1 MDYKRY
7 HNECLRMQQRMR
19 DWLDLPTHSEA
30 RELEQAFQQLED
42 DVQVQKN
49 VHSIRDRLKRIDSLL
64 NSIDEAVMSHGHVDE
79 LQDWVRDSL
88 QKIR

>member
-19 DWLDLPTHSEA
+19 DWLDMPSHAQA
-30 RELEQAFQQLED
+30 RELDRAFQQLED

-49 VHSIRDRLKRIDSLL
+49 VHTIRDRLKRLDSLL
-64 NSIDEAVMSHGHVDE
+64 MNINESVMSHGHVDE

-88 QKIR
+88 NNIR